1 MQLNIKPLNYED
13 YDTTLLGWW
22 NDWGWQV
29 APKREL
35 LPANGIGGVMVYD
48 GDVPVCAAFLYTT
61 NSGIAWIDWIVSS
74 KTYTNKKGRK
84 MALNILVESLTNT
97 AKNLGFNLAYSLSKS
112 IFTQRVFA
120 ENGYV
125 VSNAYNVEMIKV
137 F

>member
-1 MQLNIKPLNYED
+1 MQLNIRPLNYED
-13 YDTTLLGWW
+13 YDTTLVGWW

-84 MALNILVESLTNT
+84 EALNILVESLTNT
-97 AKNLGFNLAYSLSKS
+97 AKNLLQKS
-112 IFTQRVFA
+112 YKNFKQIDKMLHVLPPFSVNCIFR
-120 ENGYV
+120 EPY
-125 VSNAYNVEMIKV
+125 
-137 F
+137 